1 MMSNEMLVVIAI
13 VVVAVALVVGLWQL
27 LRRRRTAALRDRF
40 GPEYDHVL
48 RSARTPADAE
58 RELQQRQARVEK
70 FSIRPLSRED
80 ADRFGAAWR
89 TVQAQFVDEPRSA
102 VVEADRLIGEVM
114 RSRGYPVDDPNRRLD
129 DLSVDHAHV
138 LNHYR
143 AGREIVARHE
153 RGQATTEDLRQAM
166 VHFRALFEEL
176 VVIERPKV
184 SRRAS

>member
-1 MMSNEMLVVIAI
+1 MNNETLIAI
-13 VVVAVALVVGLWQL
+13 GIGVVAVVLVVVMWQL
-27 LRRRRTAALRDRF
+27 LRRRRTAVLRNRF

-48 RSARTPADAE
+48 RTAPTPAEAE

-89 TVQAQFVDEPRSA
+89 TVQGQFVDEPRSA
-102 VVEADRLIGEVM
+102 VLEADRLIGEVM

-143 AGREIVARHE
+143 AGREIIARHE
-153 RGQATTEDLRQAM
+153 RGQASTEDLRQAM

-176 VVIERPKV
+176 VVERPKT

>member
-1 MMSNEMLVVIAI
+1 MNNETLMVIAI
-13 VVVAVALVVGLWQL
+13 VVVAVAFVVAMWLL
-27 LRRRRTAALRDRF
+27 LRRRRTAALRNRF

-48 RSARTPADAE
+48 RSARTPAEAE
-58 RELQQRQARVEK
+58 RELQERQARVEK

-80 ADRFGAAWR
+80 ADRFASEWR
-89 TVQAQFVDEPRSA
+89 GVQARFVDEPRAA
-102 VVEADRLIGEVM
+102 VVEADRLIGDVM
-114 RSRGYPVDDPNRRLD
+114 RSRGYPVDDANRRLD
-129 DLSVDHAHV
+129 DLSVDHGHV

-153 RGQATTEDLRQAM
+153 RGEATTEDLRQAM

-176 VVIERPKV
+176 VVIERPNV

>member
-1 MMSNEMLVVIAI
+1 MSNETLMAI
-13 VVVAVALVVGLWQL
+13 VIGVVAVALVVVMWQL
-27 LRRRRTAALRDRF
+27 LRRRRTAALRNRF

-48 RSARTPADAE
+48 RSAQTPAEAE
-58 RELQQRQARVEK
+58 RELEQRQARVEK

-89 TVQAQFVDEPRSA
+89 TVQGQFVDEPRTA
-102 VVEADRLIGEVM
+102 VVEADRLIGDVM

-166 VHFRALFEEL
+166 VHFRVLFEEL
-176 VVIERPKV
+176 VVVDRANAN
-184 SRRAS
+184 RRAS

>member
-1 MMSNEMLVVIAI
+1 MTNEMLMIIAI
-13 VVVAVALVVGLWQL
+13 VVVAVALVVGMWLL
-27 LRRRRTAALRDRF
+27 LRRRRTAVLRARF

-48 RSARTPADAE
+48 QSARTPAEAE
-58 RELQQRQARVEK
+58 RELQQRQARVEA

-80 ADRFGAAWR
+80 ADRFGAEWR
-89 TVQAQFVDEPRSA
+89 SVQARFVDDPRTA

-153 RGQATTEDLRQAM
+153 SGQASTEDLRQAM
-166 VHFRALFEEL
+166 VHFRALFDEL
-176 VVIERPKV
+176 VAGNQPSV
-184 SRRAS
+184 RRAS